1 MLPPSSSFRKVAC
14 LAACSLGLAA
24 LPLRAADAPATSHDW
39 PVYNG
44 NTNGDHYSPLAQI
57 NRENVTGLKE
67 AWRFDTG
74 EFGGLETNPLIIDGV
89 VYAITPTRKV
99 VALDAVSIVLPAGF
113 ASLTDRD
120 YRRSTSSEDMSAT
133 IDDPRVY
140 RLRLSLMFG
149 IDLSADEV
157 AGLGLF

>member
-1 MLPPSSSFRKVAC
+1 M
-14 LAACSLGLAA
+14 
-24 LPLRAADAPATSHDW
+24 
-39 PVYNG
+39 
-44 NTNGDHYSPLAQI
+44 
-57 NRENVTGLKE
+57 
-67 AWRFDTG
+67 
-74 EFGGLETNPLIIDGV
+74 
-89 VYAITPTRKV
+89 
-99 VALDAVSIVLPAGF
+99 LPAGF

-157 AGLGLF
+157 AALGLF